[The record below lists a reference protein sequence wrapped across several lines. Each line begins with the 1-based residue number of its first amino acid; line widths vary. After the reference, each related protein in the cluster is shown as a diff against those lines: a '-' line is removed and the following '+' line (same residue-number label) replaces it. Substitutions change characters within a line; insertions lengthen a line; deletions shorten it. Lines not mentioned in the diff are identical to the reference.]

1 MANTNINKT
10 VKELEQLYLDAKYD
24 DLRNKLVN
32 DRDSLSPGLFH
43 YNLGTTLAKQGNLA
57 AARYNLEKSKILGF
71 EHPALSKNLKSVLNE
86 IEVKVSPDQ
95 SLGATSLKEF
105 TSTSESVLLLI
116 ALIICLLAAVTYR
129 FKVFKS
135 KVVAI
140 LILILAFTPFL
151 IKKYHYSTNYIVGI
165 NLKESKVFEGP
176 SEIYPVLKSITE
188 GQKLILGK
196 SFEDWIYIS
205 WPQEH
210 SGWMKRKELG
220 VL

>member
-24 DLRNKLVN
+24 DLRNKLVS

-57 AARYNLEKSKILGF
+57 AARYNLEKSKKLGF
-71 EHPALSKNLKSVLNE
+71 EHPALSKNLNSVLNE
-86 IEVKVSPDQ
+86 VEVKVSLDQ

-105 TSTSESVLLLI
+105 SSTSESVFLLI
-116 ALIICLLAAVTYR
+116 ALIICLLAAALYR

-135 KVVAI
+135 KVVAV
-140 LILILAFTPFL
+140 LVLILAFTPFL

-165 NLKESKVFEGP
+165 NLKETKVFEGP
-176 SEIYPVLKSITE
+176 SEIYPVLKSINE

-205 WPQEH
+205 WPQEY